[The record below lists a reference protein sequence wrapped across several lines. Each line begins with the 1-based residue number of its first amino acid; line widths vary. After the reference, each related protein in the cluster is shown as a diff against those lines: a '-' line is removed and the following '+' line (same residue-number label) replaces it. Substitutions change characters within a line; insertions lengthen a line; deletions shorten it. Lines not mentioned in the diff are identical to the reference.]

1 MSSFEQVKAGGG
13 IARFGARARSV
24 TEGLAGAE
32 LAVIC
37 SLISSLIHPRTPKS
51 IVMYR
56 WSQTGGKNHLGQP
69 CTWIPNPEKRKVG
82 GSTPPLTTTL
92 SADVSCRNA
101 WDCVWWSVVLS
112 SRVAPL

>member
-1 MSSFEQVKAGGG
+1 MKARPLAANTARGQPPPVKFAKDHYRGVKFRTDQGWGGVAGL
-13 IARFGARARSV
+13 GARARSV

-37 SLISSLIHPRTPKS
+37 GLISSLFDPRTPKS

-56 WSQTGGKNHLGQP
+56 WSRTGEENHLGQP

-82 GSTPPLTTTL
+82 GSPRP
-92 SADVSCRNA
+92 
-101 WDCVWWSVVLS
+101 
-112 SRVAPL
+112 